1 MFVDD
6 EPINLLLFEKRF
18 EEDFK
23 ILTASSGMETLE
35 KLEIHAQE
43 LEVIISD
50 MRMPSMSGLEFIKT
64 ARKRFTGIR
73 YFILTGYSYDKEL
86 ENALQDQVIERL
98 LKKPYDYETIKD
110 AVVRYDNP
118 KISIS
123 NKTDA
128 NI

>member
-23 ILTASSGMETLE
+23 VLTASSGKEALK
-35 KLEIHAQE
+35 KLELHAQE

-64 ARKRFTGIR
+64 AKQRFTGIR
-73 YFILTGYSYDKEL
+73 YIILTGYSYDKEL
-86 ENALQDQVIERL
+86 ENALEGHVIERL

-110 AVVRYDNP
+110 AVAL
-118 KISIS
+118 SS
-123 NKTDA
+123 
-128 NI
+128 